1 MQHRKSC
8 ISAPLIHLNLP
19 EGHRE
24 PHSHHHV
31 GGAPVLGRENGLEIT
46 PNLKKHT
53 QTQTD
58 TRDVQRESNKCK
70 VNRLQ
75 TFLKTGFFSPTV
87 RNKKHLPESLSS
99 FSVNKDRK
107 GRTQTHRVT
116 KHTIRSDKINRALV
130 RFLIYFLF
138 SYNSFRSRP
147 GPF

>member
-8 ISAPLIHLNLP
+8 ISAPLIHLILP

-70 VNRLQ
+70 VH
-75 TFLKTGFFSPTV
+75 SA
-87 RNKKHLPESLSS
+87 KKSID
-99 FSVNKDRK
+99 FR
-107 GRTQTHRVT
+107 
-116 KHTIRSDKINRALV
+116 
-130 RFLIYFLF
+130 YF
-138 SYNSFRSRP
+138 
-147 GPF
+147 